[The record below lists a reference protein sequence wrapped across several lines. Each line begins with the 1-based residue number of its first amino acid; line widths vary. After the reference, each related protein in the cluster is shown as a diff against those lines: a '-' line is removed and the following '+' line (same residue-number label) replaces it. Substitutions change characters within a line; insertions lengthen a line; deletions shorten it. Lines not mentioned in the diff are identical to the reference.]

1 MPTTN
6 TRVVTTINNAATSPN
21 QQDSL
26 DKYLDDISR
35 SKGGRLAVLR
45 TLKIAYDMGYDKHG
59 DPLGGD
65 TQVAANDWEETV
77 NACSVDSGPTC
88 NFTEGTTPLSF

>member
-1 MPTTN
+1 MPTTH
-6 TRVVTTINNAATSPN
+6 TRVVTTSNNAAASPY

-35 SKGGRLAVLR
+35 SKGGHSAVLR
-45 TLKIAYDMGYDKHG
+45 TLKIAYDTGYDEHG

-65 TQVAANDWEETV
+65 TQVAAND
-77 NACSVDSGPTC
+77 
-88 NFTEGTTPLSF
+88 